1 MQVKTKEK
9 KKKIKSNNLSQNLK
23 LKPLKIANE
32 DIYFRKAAKCKLLQ

>member
-9 KKKIKSNNLSQNLK
+9 NKIKSNNLSQNLK

-32 DIYFRKAAKCKLLQ
+32 DIYFRKAAKGKHLQ